1 MREIH
6 DRLRRI
12 EGQVRGIQRMV
23 TEERPCDDVL
33 AQVMAVRAALERA
46 AALLVENYLEDCMTS
61 LPPQEARAAIRRT
74 LRLLTKTS

>member
-46 AALLVENYLEDCMTS
+46 AALLVENYL
-61 LPPQEARAAIRRT
+61 
-74 LRLLTKTS
+74 